1 MARKQR
7 LLYWPMLKA
16 DDEDI
21 FEIANELKR
30 TCLKRH
36 YNVFNV
42 TMKRS
47 GKLLSRWCFLK
58 IKRIVMIKYLKIIF
72 AVFLLISLTGAG
84 LLDDIED
91 NNLPNIVFYL
101 SDDQNIVDYGCYG
114 NEVVR
119 TPAVDALAR
128 QGMRF
133 TQAFTAQAICA
144 PSRSQLFTGKYPMK
158 NGCFLNHTGVKH
170 NLVAVSEYLHDLG
183 YEVVLAGKEHVK
195 PASVF
200 DWDVEFPILPL
211 EGNPHGILP
220 LEDIRNYMAGAQKP
234 FCMFIASTFPHV
246 PYPELEEGE
255 IPDSSDVK
263 FYPFDKKRSLETIYR
278 YYKSIDENNDQ
289 LEQVLSYLDQYG
301 LTDNT
306 LFIYSADHGVAG
318 KWTTYD
324 AGLNVP
330 LVIRWPK
337 VVEPGSVSDQL
348 VQYVDILP
356 TFIDI
361 AGGDTDI
368 TDFDGKSIL
377 PILLGKDTAVHEFVY
392 GVRHDQNIIACS
404 VFPSRM
410 IRDKKYKYIVNYN
423 SVEVLDKNLI
433 YSDTVNAFIR
443 IGAEKQP
450 EVPYEELYNV
460 ENDPYEQKNLAAMP
474 EYASVK
480 ARLSE
485 ELVKWMTEQHDVL
498 IEHGPMPLL
507 PAPNNPL
514 DEYTGSNKIPAELI
528 HSLKDS
534 DYVQLH
540 Y

>member
-1 MARKQR
+1 
-7 LLYWPMLKA
+7 
-16 DDEDI
+16 
-21 FEIANELKR
+21 
-30 TCLKRH
+30 
-36 YNVFNV
+36 
-42 TMKRS
+42 MKS
-47 GKLLSRWCFLK
+47 
-58 IKRIVMIKYLKIIF
+58 YLTIIF
-72 AVFLLISLTGAG
+72 AVFLLMSLTGAG
-84 LLDDIED
+84 LPADCEDDS
-91 NNLPNIVFYL
+91 LPNIVFYL

-133 TQAFTAQAICA
+133 TSAFTAQAICA
-144 PSRSQLFTGKYPMK
+144 PSRSQLYTGKYPMK
-158 NGCFLNHTGVKH
+158 NGCFLNHISVKRG
-170 NLVAVSEYLHDLG
+170 LTAVSACLRDLG

-200 DWDVEFPILPL
+200 DWDVEFPPLPL
-211 EGNPHGILP
+211 EGNPHGMLP
-220 LEDIRNYMAGAQKP
+220 LEDIRNYMAGARKP

-255 IPDSSDVK
+255 VPDSSDVK
-263 FYPFDKKRSLETIYR
+263 FYPFDKKRSLESIYR
-278 YYKSIDENNDQ
+278 YYKCIDDDNAR
-289 LEQVLSYLDQYG
+289 LKKVLSYLDKYG

-306 LFIYSADHGVAG
+306 LFIYSADHGAVG

-337 VVEPGSVSDQL
+337 VVEPGTVCHQL

-361 AGGDTDI
+361 AGGETSI

-377 PILLGKDTAVHEFVY
+377 PILLGKDTAVHEYVY

-410 IRDKKYKYIVNYN
+410 IRDKKFKYIVNYN
-423 SVEVLDKNLI
+423 SVVVLDRNLV
-433 YSDTVNAFIR
+433 YNDTVNAFIR
-443 IGAEKQP
+443 IGAGKRP
-450 EVPYEELYNV
+450 DVPYEELYDV
-460 ENDPYEQKNLAAMP
+460 ENDPFEQNNLAALP
-474 EYASVK
+474 DYASVM

-485 ELVKWMTEQHDVL
+485 ELVRWMTEQHDVL
-498 IEHGPMPLL
+498 IEHGPMPLF

-514 DEYTGSNKIPAELI
+514 DEYTSSNKIPVELI
-528 HSLKDS
+528 NSLKDS
-534 DYVQLH
+534 DYIQLDN
-540 Y
+540 